1 MVQENEVLALIFFLG
16 LLFFI
21 SINNKILK
29 DIFAR
34 KIFVGLLFFMFIA
47 RVTTVIEGVLWND
60 VLNIIEHISLVLVSV
75 FFLLWLARASSEAKN
90 VKQ

>member
-1 MVQENEVLALIFFLG
+1 MIQENEVLALILFIG

-29 DIFAR
+29 GIFAK
-34 KIFVGLLFFMFIA
+34 KIFAGFLFFMFIV
-47 RVTTVIEGVLWND
+47 RVTTVLEGVLWSEA
-60 VLNIIEHISLVLVSV
+60 LNIIEHISLVLVAV
-75 FFLLWLARASSEAKN
+75 FFLLWLVKASSEAKN